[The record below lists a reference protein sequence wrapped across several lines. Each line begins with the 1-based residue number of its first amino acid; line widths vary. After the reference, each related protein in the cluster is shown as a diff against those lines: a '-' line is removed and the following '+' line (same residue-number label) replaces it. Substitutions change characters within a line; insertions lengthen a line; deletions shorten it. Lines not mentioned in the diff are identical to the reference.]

1 MTLRELKAKVDKE
14 LKTLEGKYGEGADV
28 NVVVLDATG
37 HLNNNVHITIEE
49 DQFMSD
55 DNVTTF
61 MHPQHLNRK
70 GNPPKAMES
79 KWTLAEITYG

>member
-28 NVVVLDATG
+28 NVVVLDAAG

-49 DQFMSD
+49 DQFMSG

-61 MHPQHLNRK
+61 MHPQHLNQNSPYK
-70 GNPPKAMES
+70 TKS